1 MATSGELFEQEF
13 ETWTPAQAKAFF
25 RAGMVDDFFVSNV
38 GGDLWVL
45 TLLVVGRQGRQMQVQ
60 LRTARELDA
69 HKVRQFKTLDAAV
82 RAAGEIGFDVRSIG
96 IARLTQRATPQRSA
110 KTSDRSNGH
119 RSTLPDAD

>member
-1 MATSGELFEQEF
+1 
-13 ETWTPAQAKAFF
+13 
-25 RAGMVDDFFVSNV
+25 
-38 GGDLWVL
+38 
-45 TLLVVGRQGRQMQVQ
+45 MQVQ

-82 RAAGEIGFDVRSIG
+82 WAAGEIGFDVRSIG
-96 IARLTQRATPQRSA
+96 IAQDSLSVQRLNVAQ